1 MKNKNKNTV
10 KRGYA
15 FYTLYMIGIISI
27 FETIILSGGLS
38 IWLYIIPAALLP
50 LSIVIGVILTKYN
63 WFKKI
68 KLYRSSSIMLL
79 ITIPIIILGSIILIF
94 DIDFAIKISPIL
106 LFSVIISLALH
117 LIVSIKSDDY

>member
-1 MKNKNKNTV
+1 
-10 KRGYA
+10 
-15 FYTLYMIGIISI
+15 MIGIISI